1 MFTRTP
7 ASTQASHTHTPAET
21 HVHTPRRAVQAEDP
35 PARTPSAL
43 DPALVGAGFSHTH
56 SLAPRAAPFALVHTH
71 THTHTTRE
79 CWGTLAPGG
88 MHTCTQDTRALPQG
102 CLLLPA
108 RPLGLTSWAK
118 APSPRSVTCVNR
130 YPPLLSPRL
139 RPHVAKRESNQAWCH
154 GVVYATEMYL

>member
-7 ASTQASHTHTPAET
+7 ASTHASHTHTPAET
-21 HVHTPRRAVQAEDP
+21 HFHTPRRAVQAEDP

-71 THTHTTRE
+71 THPQS
-79 CWGTLAPGG
+79 WGTSAPGG
-88 MHTCTQDTRALPQG
+88 MHTCTQDTRALPRG
-102 CLLLPA
+102 CLPLPA
-108 RPLGLTSWAK
+108 RPLGHTSCAK
-118 APSPRSVTCVNR
+118 APSPQHSMICVNH

-139 RPHVAKRESNQAWCH
+139 QPHPLAKRESNQAGCL
-154 GVVYATEMYL
+154 GVMYVTEMYL